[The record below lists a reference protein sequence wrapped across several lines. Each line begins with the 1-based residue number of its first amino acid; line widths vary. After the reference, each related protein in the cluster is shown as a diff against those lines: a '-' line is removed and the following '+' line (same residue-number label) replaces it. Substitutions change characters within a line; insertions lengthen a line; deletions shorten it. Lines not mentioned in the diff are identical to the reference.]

1 MKKEQQEVDLKDL
14 TDQFE
19 SDEEKLMALDY
30 FVRIEVNE
38 EVNNQPEK
46 KPKVAP
52 GKVKPSGQF
61 DLVFDR
67 EIILLKSWQTVFG
80 TP

>member
-38 EVNNQPEK
+38 EVNN
-46 KPKVAP
+46 
-52 GKVKPSGQF
+52 
-61 DLVFDR
+61 
-67 EIILLKSWQTVFG
+67 
-80 TP
+80 